1 MAKKKK
7 NVYKKQQLVDLL
19 TGLQDVQNL
28 KGVEL
33 AVCSQKNTELI
44 DNLLSDIEVKA
55 RPPKDFVDLATEMQQ
70 FNMETEIEKV
80 KAKEQEPENAKIIQ
94 ERREQLDEIANLLQ
108 EDIECKLFKISIKD
122 LPVDITGKQIGLIN
136 LIVT

>member
-1 MAKKKK
+1 MAKKSK

-19 TGLQDVQNL
+19 TGLQEVQDL

-33 AVCSQKNTELI
+33 AVCSQKNTKMIDEL
-44 DNLLSDIEVKA
+44 LADIELKA
-55 RPPKDFVDLATEMQQ
+55 RPTKEFVGLASEMQQ

-94 ERREQLDEIANLLQ
+94 ERRAQLDEIAKLLQ
-108 EDIECKLFKISIKD
+108 EDIECKLFKISKKD
-122 LPVDITGKQIGLIN
+122 LPVDITGKQVGLIN

>member
-44 DNLLSDIEVKA
+44 DNLLADIEVKA

-70 FNMETEIEKV
+70 FNMETEVEKV

>member
-1 MAKKKK
+1 MAKNAK

-19 TGLQDVQNL
+19 TGLQEVQDL

-33 AVCSQKNTELI
+33 AVCSQKNVALI
-44 DNLLSDIEVKA
+44 DDLLTDIEVKA
-55 RPPKDFVDLATEMQQ
+55 RPSKEFLDLAAEMQQ

-80 KAKEQEPENAKIIQ
+80 KAKEREPENAKVIAARKQ
-94 ERREQLDEIANLLQ
+94 QLDEVADLLQ
-108 EDIECKLFKISIKD
+108 EEIECKLFKISKKD
-122 LPVDITGKQIGLIN
+122 LPVDITGKQVGLIN

>member
-44 DNLLSDIEVKA
+44 DNLLADIEVKA
-55 RPPKDFVDLATEMQQ
+55 RPPKDFVDLATAMQQ

-80 KAKEQEPENAKIIQ
+80 KA
-94 ERREQLDEIANLLQ
+94 NLFY
-108 EDIECKLFKISIKD
+108 CSNIKKKNYI
-122 LPVDITGKQIGLIN
+122 LRKKTRKYNYVL
-136 LIVT
+136 

>member
-1 MAKKKK
+1 MATKKN

-19 TGLQDVQNL
+19 TGLQDVQDL

-44 DNLLSDIEVKA
+44 DELLADIELKA
-55 RPPKDFVDLATEMQQ
+55 RPNKQFVDLAAEMQQ

-80 KAKEQEPENAKIIQ
+80 KAKEQEPENAKVIQ
-94 ERREQLDEIANLLQ
+94 ERREQLDEVAKLLQ
-108 EDIECKLFKISIKD
+108 EEIKCKLFKINKKD
-122 LPVDITGKQIGLIN
+122 LPVDITGKQVGLIN